1 MSFGLYPAPSCC
13 LLPCWSML
21 FGPYPALFALL
32 VPLTV
37 DRRRCVP
44 LFRDFSKKQPLCNV
58 LTAEMLHAEATD
70 RVDTA
75 LNRSYAG
82 ALFRAGRKPEA
93 RLLQSGDYLEKSGNS
108 GERDGTDADAQT
120 RRCAEVRWRG
130 LGHAEMQKRGGT
142 GADAR
147 KRGSTMA
154 RAWAR
159 ENAAPSSFSARSC
172 ILVRWI
178 EKSRP
183 RECGGV

>member
-1 MSFGLYPAPSCC
+1 
-13 LLPCWSML
+13 ML

-75 LNRSYAG
+75 LNRPYAG

-120 RRCAEVRWRG
+120 RRSA
-130 LGHAEMQKRGGT
+130 
-142 GADAR
+142 
-147 KRGSTMA
+147 MA
-154 RAWAR
+154 RA
-159 ENAAPSSFSARSC
+159 
-172 ILVRWI
+172 
-178 EKSRP
+178 RP
-183 RECGGV
+183 RGNAEARWAGMDT